1 MRAGCFTVLVCAAF
15 AAPALALDKKLDPD
29 PAFLAKARTA
39 ATASVEPHYDLMS
52 DKVPF
57 WARFLICAGQLTAA
71 RDEGRALP
79 VPRDALD
86 KLIADYRGRAA
97 ELVAYRQKADAKAP
111 ATDIDA
117 EITKIR
123 SGAMQFLPAD
133 TTKLGVEHMKKLHG
147 QRVAFCQLTRD
158 WYEVQNGIR
167 TATAPAEQQKLT
179 RQHDEAMRQI
189 AANSAKPPMPPVLRP
204 STVQPIARAAAQP
217 PVPAAK
223 VVVPAA
229 GSPVGGDDA
238 RDFRV
243 GSDIASAE
251 ARADFA
257 GRVLWSALAECSARM
272 ELIQTRT
279 GDSTKVQQE
288 GYAKRAAYVMWGNR
302 GATGGS
308 DLPAMATPVSQER
321 ARLVPRVA
329 AMWDDYRQR
338 NGGNIPNAHWGQVC
352 GGLETYASAY
362 ASRIYAE
369 RQARAQREHA
379 AAMKQFEQQ
388 RQQSSGSNTGSSGSS
403 GGSYG
408 GYSAPSSSNADIN
421 RSRVEH
427 QNTMRQYQRK
437 LSRSGRKSARS
448 TASTGASRGSR
459 RAELLRSAPHPTCRD
474 RDRVVTADPHGRASR
489 RNRTT

>member
-1 MRAGCFTVLVCAAF
+1 MPEKARQLDRGCMGPHSARLNRIRGETMRAGLSAVFVCVAVASPAF
-15 AAPALALDKKLDPD
+15 ADKRLDPD
-29 PAFLAKARTA
+29 SAFLPKARTA
-39 ATASVEPHYDLMS
+39 ATATVEPHYDLMS

-79 VPRDALD
+79 VPRDTLD

-97 ELVAYRQKADAKAP
+97 DLVAYRRTADAKAP
-111 ATDIDA
+111 ATDVDA
-117 EITKIR
+117 EIAKIR

-179 RQHDEAMRQI
+179 KQHDEAMRKI
-189 AANSAKPPMPPVLRP
+189 AAESAKPPMPPVLRP

-223 VVVPAA
+223 VVVPPA
-229 GSPVGGDDA
+229 GSPIGGDDA
-238 RDFRV
+238 RDFRI
-243 GSDIASAE
+243 GSDIANAD

-257 GRVLWSALAECSARM
+257 GRALWSALAECSARM

-279 GDSTKVQQE
+279 GDSTKVQLE
-288 GYAKRAAYVMWGNR
+288 GYVRRAAYVLWGNR
-302 GATGGS
+302 GDVGGK
-308 DLPAMATPVSQER
+308 DLSAMATPVNQER
-321 ARLVPRVA
+321 ARLAPRA
-329 AMWDDYRQR
+329 AALWDEYRQR

-352 GGLETYASAY
+352 GGLETYAFAY
-362 ASRIYAE
+362 AGRIHSE
-369 RQARAQREHA
+369 KQARSQREHA
-379 AAMKQFEQQ
+379 AAMKQYEQQ
-388 RQQSSGSNTGSSGSS
+388 RQQSSSGNTGSSGSS
-403 GGSYG
+403 GSSYG

-421 RSRVEH
+421 RSRADH
-427 QNTMRQYQRK
+427 AATMQRYQRENQQIRNEIK
-437 LSRSGRKSARS
+437 AIDRKYGR
-448 TASTGASRGSR
+448 
-459 RAELLRSAPHPTCRD
+459 
-474 RDRVVTADPHGRASR
+474 
-489 RNRTT
+489 

>member
-1 MRAGCFTVLVCAAF
+1 MRAGFFTVLICAAV
-15 AAPALALDKKLDPD
+15 ATPALALDKKLDPD
-29 PAFLAKARTA
+29 PAFLVKARTA
-39 ATASVEPHYDLMS
+39 ATATVEPHYDLMS

-71 RDEGRALP
+71 RDEGRAPP
-79 VPRDALD
+79 VPKADLD

-111 ATDIDA
+111 STDVDA
-117 EITKIR
+117 EIAKIR

-167 TATAPAEQQKLT
+167 TATTPTEQQKLT
-179 RQHDEAMRQI
+179 KQHDEAMRKL
-189 AANSAKPPMPPVLRP
+189 AANSAKPPMPPAIKP
-204 STVQPIARAAAQP
+204 TTVQPIAPIAARP
-217 PVPAAK
+217 PVPTAK

-229 GSPVGGDDA
+229 GSPIGGDDA
-238 RDFRV
+238 RDFRI
-243 GSDIASAE
+243 GGDIANAD

-279 GDSTKVQQE
+279 GDSTKIQQE

-302 GATGGS
+302 GESGGR

-321 ARLVPRVA
+321 TRLAPRVA
-329 AMWDDYRQR
+329 AMWDEYRQR

-362 ASRIYAE
+362 ASRIHAE
-369 RQARAQREHA
+369 RQARSQREHA
-379 AAMKQFEQQ
+379 AAMKQREQQ
-388 RQQSSGSNTGSSGSS
+388 RQQSSSSGSNTGSSGGSS
-403 GGSYG
+403 SYG
-408 GYSAPSSSNADIN
+408 SYSAPSNSNADIN
-421 RSRVEH
+421 RSRADH
-427 QNTMRQYQRK
+427 QATMQRYQRENQQIRNEIK
-437 LSRSGRKSARS
+437 AIDRKYGR
-448 TASTGASRGSR
+448 
-459 RAELLRSAPHPTCRD
+459 
-474 RDRVVTADPHGRASR
+474 
-489 RNRTT
+489 

>member
-1 MRAGCFTVLVCAAF
+1 MRAGCFIVLICAAF
-15 AAPALALDKKLDPD
+15 TAPALALDKKLDPD

-39 ATASVEPHYDLMS
+39 ATATVEPHYDLMS

-79 VPRDALD
+79 VPKDALD

-97 ELVAYRQKADAKAP
+97 ELVAYRKKTDAKAP
-111 ATDIDA
+111 ATDVDA

-123 SGAMQFLPAD
+123 SGVMQFLPAD

-147 QRVAFCQLTRD
+147 QRVAFCQLARD

-167 TATAPAEQQKLT
+167 TATPVAEQQKLT
-179 RQHDEAMRQI
+179 KQHDEAMRQV
-189 AANSAKPPMPPVLRP
+189 AAKPPMPPVLRP
-204 STVQPIARAAAQP
+204 TTVQPIARAAAA
-217 PVPAAK
+217 PVPTAK

-243 GSDIASAE
+243 GSDIANAD
-251 ARADFA
+251 ARTDFA
-257 GRVLWSALAECSARM
+257 GRQLWSALAECSARM

-279 GDSTKVQQE
+279 GDSTKIQQD
-288 GYAKRAAYVMWGNR
+288 GYARRAAYVMWGNR
-302 GATGGS
+302 GDVGGK
-308 DLPAMATPVSQER
+308 DLAAMATPVSQER

-329 AMWDDYRQR
+329 ATWDEYRQR

-362 ASRIYAE
+362 ANRLHAE
-369 RQARAQREHA
+369 KQARSQREHA

-388 RQQSSGSNTGSSGSS
+388 RQQSSGSGGNTGSSS
-403 GGSYG
+403 GSYGG
-408 GYSAPSSSNADIN
+408 GYSAPSSNSNADIN
-421 RSRVEH
+421 RSRADH
-427 QNTMRQYQRK
+427 AATMQRYQRENQQIRQEIRAIDRK
-437 LSRSGRKSARS
+437 YGR
-448 TASTGASRGSR
+448 
-459 RAELLRSAPHPTCRD
+459 
-474 RDRVVTADPHGRASR
+474 
-489 RNRTT
+489 